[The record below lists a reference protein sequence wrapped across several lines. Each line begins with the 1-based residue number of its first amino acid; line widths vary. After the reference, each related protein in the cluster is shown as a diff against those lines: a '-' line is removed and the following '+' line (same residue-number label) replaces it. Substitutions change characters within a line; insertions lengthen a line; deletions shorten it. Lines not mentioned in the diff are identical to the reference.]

1 MISKRSSKKIIY
13 TNLNLTSYNK
23 KHIVL
28 NTWNKL
34 QKNIIIAETFNDNL
48 NQFLM
53 DENKD
58 ILYGINPIWNT
69 DILYGIN

>member
-58 ILYGINPIWNT
+58 ILYGINPI
-69 DILYGIN
+69 